1 MDVQKYRDELP
12 HIAEGFVHLN
22 HAGVSPVSQRVV
34 DAITEFVVAQSRD
47 SVAATTKAW
56 AGIAECHAALANLLG
71 VSPENVALTKNTS
84 HGVSIIADGYK
95 WQPGDE
101 VVFADCEYP
110 ANSYPW
116 LAQQDRGVVCKI
128 VKTADDGTVPIER
141 YREAM
146 SSRTKVVA
154 VSWVQF
160 STGFRNDLKALA
172 DLAHEFG
179 ARILVDVIQGLG
191 ALPIDLTALGIDYAA
206 TGSQKWLIGPLGVG
220 GLYIKPDALDDIRLV
235 NMGAGSVKNV
245 IAFEPLGLDPKP
257 NAMRYEEGTPNVMGI
272 LGLTASISMLQE
284 AGAENIAEA
293 IEAVTSY
300 AMLRLEDS
308 GYRVLSPRPWES
320 RAGIVLFQH
329 PIFTNEEIMAALAAS
344 KINVVARGGKVR
356 FAPHFY
362 NTTEDIDRAISAL
375 PKA

>member
-1 MDVQKYRDELP
+1 MELEKYRAELP

-34 DAITEFVVAQSRD
+34 DVISSFLTNQSRD
-47 SVAATTKAW
+47 PIAATMKAW
-56 AGIAECHAALANLLG
+56 GETSVTRGLLASLMGVDPVNL
-71 VSPENVALTKNTS
+71 AFTKNTA
-84 HGVSIIADGYK
+84 HGVSIIADGFK
-95 WQPGDE
+95 WNNGDE

-116 LAQQDRGVVCKI
+116 LAQRERGVVCKI
-128 VKTADDGTVPIER
+128 VKTDPDGTVPLER
-141 YREAM
+141 YRDAM
-146 SSRTKVVA
+146 SLKTRLVA

-191 ALPIDLTALGIDYAA
+191 ALPINLEDLGVDFAA

-220 GLYIKPDALDDIRLV
+220 GLYIKPDALDEIRLV
-235 NMGAGSVKNV
+235 NMGAGSVNNV
-245 IAFEPLGLDPKP
+245 IAFDPLGFDPKP
-257 NAMRYEEGTPNVMGI
+257 TAQRYEEGTPNIMGY
-272 LGLTASISMLQE
+272 LGLGAALSMLHE
-284 AGAENIAEA
+284 AGAENIAES
-293 IEAVTSY
+293 IEKVTDY
-300 AMLRLEDS
+300 AMLRLEDR
-308 GYRVLSPRPWES
+308 GYNVLSPEPWQN

-329 PIFTNEEIMAALAAS
+329 PKFTNEDVMAALSAA

-362 NTTEDIDRAISAL
+362 NTFEDIDRAVEAL
-375 PKA
+375 P